1 MSQPAAQSART
12 TELRTI
18 AGRLGLAGLV
28 VLAVVPFAAPL
39 GYLLVRNFENAEAL
53 GALAD
58 TSLLEPLSRSLA
70 LGTLVALGAAALGT
84 GLAWIVA
91 RTDIPLRRTWT
102 VLLVLPL
109 VIPSFV
115 GAFALTAGFAPGGLL
130 SEAVGFGGVPVRGF
144 WAAFAILTLLTYPY
158 VLLPAAA
165 RLRSL
170 PKELEESA
178 RQLGSGPVE
187 VFRRVVLPQAAPA
200 VWAGALLVFL
210 YVVSDFGA
218 VSLLNVPTLT
228 QEIYANRLFDQS
240 ASLAMALLLA
250 LVAMSAFGIERSVS
264 RRSRGEV
271 RGRGDSLVV
280 RLGRWRWPAIAVLG
294 LVVAASLLA
303 PLGVLAYWAVRGLTA
318 QDQRAGAI
326 TADIGE
332 LVGPATSTIVASSLA
347 ALVAVVVILP
357 IAYYVGRARGRGSGF
372 ASAIVGTGFALP
384 GLVISLAFV
393 FWALSAPGP
402 IGALYQTLPLLI
414 LAYVVNFGALALGPA
429 QVGVAGV
436 SSRVDDAA
444 RTLGAGRIR
453 RLLTIELPLIT
464 PALLAG
470 AGLVLL
476 STAKELPATLLLA
489 PPGFQTLATRI
500 WGATEDAFW
509 ADASI
514 ASLVLVAI
522 SGVLTWLLV
531 VRRADAVQNS

>member
-1 MSQPAAQSART
+1 MSTRTAAGAQLGQ
-12 TELRTI
+12 LR
-18 AGRLGLAGLV
+18 ALVGRLGLAGLTV
-28 VLAVVPFAAPL
+28 VAVIPFIAPL
-39 GYLLVRNFENAEAL
+39 GYLLVRNFEDANALSAL
-53 GALAD
+53 GD
-58 TSLLEPLSRSLA
+58 SRLLEPLSRTLA
-70 LGTLVALGAAALGT
+70 LGAMVAVAAAAVGT

-91 RTDIPLRRTWT
+91 RTDVPLRRMWT

-130 SEAVGFGGVPVRGF
+130 SEATGFEGVPVRGF

-170 PKELEESA
+170 PRELEESG
-178 RQLGSGPVE
+178 RQLGSGPIG
-187 VFRRVVLPQAAPA
+187 VFWRVVLPQAAPA
-200 VWAGALLVFL
+200 IWAGALLVFL

-228 QEIYANRLFDQS
+228 QEIYASRLFDQPT
-240 ASLAMALLLA
+240 SLAMALLLA
-250 LVAMSAFGIERSVS
+250 VIAMSAFGIERTVS
-264 RRSRGEV
+264 RRSRGEI
-271 RGRGDSLVV
+271 RGKGDSLVV
-280 RLGRWRWPAIAVLG
+280 RLGRWRAPAIGALAVT
-294 LVVAASLLA
+294 VAASLLA
-303 PLGVLAYWAVRGLTA
+303 PLSVLAYWAVRGLA
-318 QDQRAGAI
+318 NQDQRAGAI
-326 TADIGE
+326 TSDVTE
-332 LVGPATSTIVASSLA
+332 LVGPATSTVVASVLA
-347 ALVAVVVILP
+347 AIFAIVLILP
-357 IAYYVGRARGRGSGF
+357 IAYYVARARGRGGGVANAF
-372 ASAIVGTGFALP
+372 VGTGFALP
-384 GLVISLAFV
+384 GLVIALAFV

-444 RTLGAGRIR
+444 RTLGAGRLR
-453 RLLTIELPLIT
+453 RLFTIELPLIA

-476 STAKELPATLLLA
+476 STAKELPATLLLS

-522 SGVLTWLLV
+522 SGILTWLLV
-531 VRRADAVQNS
+531 VRRADAVRS

>member
-1 MSQPAAQSART
+1 MSTAAPATARGDR
-12 TELRTI
+12 LRPL

-28 VLAVVPFAAPL
+28 ALVVIPFAAPL
-39 GYLLVRNFENAEAL
+39 GYLLVRNLEDADALSSLADTRLLDPLAQTLAL
-53 GALAD
+53 GAL
-58 TSLLEPLSRSLA
+58 
-70 LGTLVALGAAALGT
+70 VAVGAAIVGT
-84 GLAWIVA
+84 ALAWLVA
-91 RTDIPLRRTWT
+91 RTDVPFPRVWT

-115 GAFALTAGFAPGGLL
+115 GAFAITAGFAPGGLL
-130 SEAVGFGGVPVRGF
+130 TEAIGYDGVPVRGF
-144 WAAFAILTLLTYPY
+144 WAAFALLVLLTYPY

-165 RLRSL
+165 RLRGL
-170 PKELEESA
+170 PRELEESA
-178 RQLGSGPVE
+178 RQLGSGPIG
-187 VFRRVVLPQAAPA
+187 VFARIVLPQLAPA

-218 VSLLNVPTLT
+218 VSLLSVPTLT
-228 QEIYANRLFDQS
+228 QEIYANRLFDQP

-250 LVAMSAFGIERSVS
+250 VIAMAAFGIERAVS
-264 RRSRGEV
+264 RRSRGEL
-271 RGRGDSLVV
+271 RGSGRPLVA
-280 RLGRWRWPAIAVLG
+280 RLGAWRWPALG
-294 LVVAASLLA
+294 ALGAVVAASLLA
-303 PLGVLAYWAVRGLTA
+303 PIAVLAYWATRGLTSPSG
-318 QDQRAGAI
+318 RRGSI
-326 TADIGE
+326 TADPGE
-332 LVGPATSTIVASSLA
+332 LFGPAMSTILASTLA
-347 ALVAVVVILP
+347 AVAAIVVVLP
-357 IAYYVGRARGRGSGF
+357 IAYYVARRRGRGGGV
-372 ASAIVGTGFALP
+372 ANAVVGTGFALP

-429 QVGVAGV
+429 QVGVGGV

-444 RTLGAGRIR
+444 RTLGAGRLR
-453 RLLTIELPLIT
+453 RLFTIELPLIT

-500 WGATEDAFW
+500 WGATSDAFW

-514 ASLVLVAI
+514 ASLILVAI

-531 VRRADAVQNS
+531 VRRADAVR